1 METTIKNKLAREAF
15 TRYATPKL
23 KSMYNNAIVD
33 GHILGDHPLMVDLF
47 YRIGKD
53 LSEDKFFDDA
63 LALLKSRRK
72 KTKPK
77 K

>member
-1 METTIKNKLAREAF
+1 MKTTTKNKLAREAF
-15 TRYATPKL
+15 TRYATPEL
-23 KSMYNNAIVD
+23 NSIYNSAIVD

-53 LSEDKFFDDA
+53 LSDDKFYTEF
-63 LALLKSRRK
+63 LLLNSGRK